1 MTTKAI
7 YTDQELFVLLQQGQQ
22 IAFAEIYNRYNAL
35 LFIHADNKLRDKD
48 EAMDVV
54 QDVLAK
60 LWEKRNELDVTVNL
74 AGYLYTAVRNKI
86 FDLIKHKKVISG
98 YMESFFAPEANREE
112 YADHLIRERQF
123 AALIAAEIEALP
135 PRMRE
140 VFELRRLEN
149 LSNKEVAR
157 RLNITES
164 TAADYMKKAMKI
176 LKPRIGLILILASM
190 INNRL

>member
-1 MTTKAI
+1 
-7 YTDQELFVLLQQGQQ
+7 
-22 IAFAEIYNRYNAL
+22 
-35 LFIHADNKLRDKD
+35 
-48 EAMDVV
+48 
-54 QDVLAK
+54 
-60 LWEKRNELDVTVNL
+60 
-74 AGYLYTAVRNKI
+74 
-86 FDLIKHKKVISG
+86 KKVISG
-98 YMESFFAPEANREE
+98 YMESFFAPEVNREE

>member
-86 FDLIKHKKVISG
+86 FDLIKHKKVISS
-98 YMESFFAPEANREE
+98 YMDTFFAPETNREE

>member
-74 AGYLYTAVRNKI
+74 AGY
-86 FDLIKHKKVISG
+86 
-98 YMESFFAPEANREE
+98 
-112 YADHLIRERQF
+112 
-123 AALIAAEIEALP
+123 
-135 PRMRE
+135 
-140 VFELRRLEN
+140 
-149 LSNKEVAR
+149 
-157 RLNITES
+157 
-164 TAADYMKKAMKI
+164 
-176 LKPRIGLILILASM
+176 
-190 INNRL
+190 

>member
-1 MTTKAI
+1 MTTGAA
-7 YTDQELFVLLQQGQQ
+7 YNDQELFVLLREGKQA
-22 IAFAEIYNRYNAL
+22 AFAEIYNRYSTL

-48 EAMDVV
+48 EAKDVV

-60 LWEKRNELDVTVNL
+60 LWEKRDELDVTANL

-98 YMESFFAPEANREE
+98 YMETFFAPEANGDE

-123 AALIAAEIEALP
+123 AAMIAAEIEALS

-140 VFELRRLEN
+140 VFELRRIEN
-149 LSNKEVAR
+149 LSNKEVAK

-164 TAADYMKKAMKI
+164 TAADYMKKAIKI
-176 LKPRIGLILILASM
+176 LKPRIGLILICALM
-190 INNRL
+190 MHNRL

>member
-1 MTTKAI
+1 MTTGAA
-7 YTDQELFVLLQQGQQ
+7 YNDQELFVLLREGKPS
-22 IAFAEIYNRYNAL
+22 AFAEIYNRYSTL

-48 EAMDVV
+48 EAKDVV

-60 LWEKRNELDVTVNL
+60 LWEKREELDVTANL

-98 YMESFFAPEANREE
+98 YMETFFAPDANGEE

-123 AALIAAEIEALP
+123 AAMIAAEIEALS
-135 PRMRE
+135 PRIRE

-149 LSNKEVAR
+149 LSNKEVAK

-164 TAADYMKKAMKI
+164 TAADYMKKAIKI
-176 LKPRIGLILILASM
+176 LKPRIGLILICALM
-190 INNRL
+190 MQNRL